1 MDRLKNLY
9 FRRNVVGVASVEFL
23 WGLGFPIVLE
33 STFLQLFLKNL
44 GASSFLIGIVPAL
57 FIFSISCFPI
67 FGSYLTRN
75 IRLKKNIVLIVH
87 LLPAIAIFM
96 LGCLMQVVDQKHI
109 LVLFFVF
116 YAIFSIALGLAIP
129 IWLNYVA
136 RIFSEG
142 KTVPGLGYMMLAQN
156 IGKIISSFFILKVV
170 EKYAFSQTS
179 CAVIFMLTGG
189 VFAIGAFFFL
199 FTKEFADKNDPGP
212 DNQGFRDHI
221 RSVSKEII
229 QNKPFVT
236 YLIADLDCYVMLAV
250 LSFYANYAV
259 EFYSVDQAIAAGVF
273 VGCIYAG
280 SVTINI
286 LLGTLNLLQIKQKFI
301 LAKCLSLIALTLL
314 ILSPAKWCFFLISFL
329 LGMVRAIRNVVY
341 TPSIKKFS
349 GKTDATAYFAL
360 APLLTLP
367 IGFGLPLM
375 FGKTLD
381 LLSPMG
387 ADSYKILF
395 GIAIG
400 CILVTFYFTLKTNYG
415 DQSETKPKTL

>member
-1 MDRLKNLY
+1 MEKLKNLY
-9 FRRNVVGVASVEFL
+9 FRRNVLGVASVEFL

-33 STFLQLFLKNL
+33 STFLQLFLKNH

-57 FIFSISCFPI
+57 FILGISCFPI
-67 FGSYLTRN
+67 FASYLTRN
-75 IRLKKNIVLIVH
+75 IRFKKNIVLIFH
-87 LLPAIAIFM
+87 LVPALAIFV
-96 LGCLMQVVDQKHI
+96 LGCLMQAIAQEHI

-129 IWLNYVA
+129 IWLNYLA

-179 CAVIFMLTGG
+179 CAIIFMLTGT
-189 VFAIGAFFFL
+189 VFAVGAFCFI
-199 FTKEFADKNDPGP
+199 FTKELADENDPVP
-212 DNQGFRDHI
+212 DGLGFREHTTSI
-221 RSVSKEII
+221 FKEII
-229 QNKPFVT
+229 RNKRFVT
-236 YLIADLDCYVMLAV
+236 YLIADLDIYIMIAV
-250 LSFYANYAV
+250 ISFYANYAV
-259 EFYSVDQAIAAGVF
+259 DFYKVDQAIAAGVF

-286 LLGTLNLLQIKQKFI
+286 LLGTLNLLHIKQKLI
-301 LAKCLSLIALTLL
+301 LSKCLSLVALVLL
-314 ILSPAKWCFFLISFL
+314 ILLPAKWCFFLISFI

-367 IGFGLPLM
+367 IGFGLPLI

-381 LLSPMG
+381 MLSSMG
-387 ADSYKILF
+387 ATSYKMLF

-400 CILVTFYFTLKTNYG
+400 FILVTFYFTLKTNY
-415 DQSETKPKTL
+415 DD